1 MISMQWQKF
10 GLENGEL
17 QQFATPCRNKGTVRV
32 AVEKVALNYRD
43 LLMVQGLYNPK
54 IPLPL
59 IPCSDACGTVL
70 EADADSPFPPGSKV
84 MTRMI
89 PGWDQGAVPANAHKR
104 TLGGPMP
111 GCLRDLADL
120 PTDAL
125 MAVPDQLDS
134 SAAACVPVA
143 VLTAWRALKRARIGP
158 GSRVLTLGTGGVS
171 LFALQFAK
179 ALGAEVAITSSSAD
193 KWQRLASLG
202 ADLPLL
208 SSAED
213 PWDSQLPRLWP
224 DGADLVVELGGA
236 GSFNRSVNVCRMGG
250 SIALIGVL
258 AEVQDPPNL
267 LRVMMKDLTVHGL
280 LVGPAE
286 DQRECAQF
294 MAERGIAP
302 VIHRQFQGLAQARE
316 AFACMAAAS
325 HMGKIVIDLTS

>member
-1 MISMQWQKF
+1 MISMQWHEF

-17 QQFATPCRNKGTVRV
+17 HRCDLARRSTGTVRV
-32 AVEKVALNYRD
+32 AMEKVALNYRD

-54 IPLPL
+54 IPMPL
-59 IPCSDACGTVL
+59 IPCSDGCGRVL
-70 EADADSPFPPGSKV
+70 EADDDCPFPPGSRV

-89 PGWDQGAVPANAHKR
+89 PGWQQGGVPANAHQN

-120 PTDAL
+120 PEDAL
-125 MAVPDQLDS
+125 MAVPDPLDS
-134 SAAACVPVA
+134 AAAACVPVA
-143 VLTAWRALKRARIGP
+143 ALTAWRALKRARIGP
-158 GSRVLTLGTGGVS
+158 GSRVLTLGSGGVS

-179 ALGAEVAITSSSAD
+179 ALGAEVAITSSSAG
-193 KWQRLASLG
+193 KWQRLNSLG

-208 SSAED
+208 ASPQD
-213 PWDSQLPRLWP
+213 PWDSQLLRLWP
-224 DGADLVVELGGA
+224 DGVDLVVELGGA
-236 GSFNRSVNVCRMGG
+236 GSFNRSVKVCRMGG

-286 DQRECAQF
+286 DQWECAQF
-294 MAERGIAP
+294 MAERGIKP
-302 VIHRQFQGLAQARE
+302 IIHRQFQGLAQAKE
-316 AFACMAAAS
+316 AFACMAEAS
-325 HMGKIVIDLTS
+325 HMGKIVIDLST